1 MKVFFSVCPH
11 LLSFIFDFLRPCC
24 CCVGFFFATKAFC
37 LSSHVKSLVA
47 ERNVGETWLHLSKG
61 PLWSESL
68 WASLFVICVET
79 VCLLLLASSD
89 SEALSSLMMQMCP
102 HVSGRV
108 GIPDLPHINL
118 LKGTDL
124 ILCVFSSQEYCVI

>member
-1 MKVFFSVCPH
+1 MKQMLPYNEGFFSVFVLICF
-11 LLSFIFDFLRPCC
+11 LLSLIF
-24 CCVGFFFATKAFC
+24 CVHVVVVLVFFATKAFC
-37 LSSHVKSLVA
+37 LSSHIKSLVA
-47 ERNVGETWLHLSKG
+47 ERNVGETWLHHSKG

-79 VCLLLLASSD
+79 VCLLLLASSHT
-89 SEALSSLMMQMCP
+89 EALSSLMMQMCP

-124 ILCVFSSQEYCVI
+124 ILCVL

>member
-1 MKVFFSVCPH
+1 MFFSVFVLICC
-11 LLSFIFDFLRPCC
+11 LLFLIF
-24 CCVGFFFATKAFC
+24 CVRVVVVLFFFATKAFC